1 MSFCKKGR
9 IYLENGRS
17 KTQKDFPATFSTRD
31 FANVKKGGFMAGKTD
46 AAKSWSPYLGG
57 GLTGLLMVLSV
68 WLSGEYFGV
77 STTFVRTTGL
87 VETLISP
94 ERLAKMEY
102 FLKVAPKIDW
112 QWMFVVGI
120 FLGSLISALASGTFR
135 WQSVPDTWEKR
146 FGKTPVVRSM
156 VAFAGGAIAM
166 WGARLAD
173 G

>member
-1 MSFCKKGR
+1 
-9 IYLENGRS
+9 
-17 KTQKDFPATFSTRD
+17 
-31 FANVKKGGFMAGKTD
+31 MAGKSD
-46 AAKSWSPYLGG
+46 GAKSWSPYLGG

-68 WLSGEYFGV
+68 WLAGEYFGA
-77 STTFVRTTGL
+77 STTFVRTAGL

-102 FLKVAPKIDW
+102 FLKIAPKIDW
-112 QWMFVVGI
+112 QVLFMVGI

-135 WQSVPDTWEKR
+135 WQSVPDSWEQR
-146 FGKTPVVRSM
+146 FGKTPVLRSI

>member
-1 MSFCKKGR
+1 M
-9 IYLENGRS
+9 
-17 KTQKDFPATFSTRD
+17 P
-31 FANVKKGGFMAGKTD
+31 GKTD
-46 AAKSWSPYLGG
+46 ETKSWSPYLGG
-57 GLTGLLMVLSV
+57 ALTGLLMVLSV
-68 WLSGEYFGV
+68 WLAGEYFGA
-77 STTFVRTTGL
+77 STTFVRTAGL

-102 FLKVAPKIDW
+102 FLKIAPKIDW
-112 QWMFVVGI
+112 QMLFMVGI

-135 WQSVPDTWEKR
+135 WQSVPDAWEKR
-146 FGKTPVVRSM
+146 FGKTPVARSI